1 MRRNAVRGL
10 IVDDY
15 KGMSLGRA
23 GGLRDGRNITVASGG
38 DRRRNRVSILGLFV
52 TRCCECTREKRCLN
66 VI

>member
-1 MRRNAVRGL
+1 MVEKAIRAPMRRNAVRGL

-38 DRRRNRVSILGLFV
+38 DRRRNRVS
-52 TRCCECTREKRCLN
+52 RS
-66 VI
+66 